1 VTLYAETDVTG
12 SLTINGNGV
21 PVSLTTPGQMARLT
35 FDITSTQQVTVR
47 VTDGTMSFTTV
58 RLLKP
63 KGTEQTAN
71 SSSLGS
77 FNLSKQTLTTPG
89 IYTVLVD
96 PSSTYTGNIT
106 VAVTSP

>member
-1 VTLYAETDVTG
+1 VTLYDEVDVTG
-12 SLTINGNGV
+12 SLTINGAGV

-47 VTDGTMSFTTV
+47 VTDGTIGFSTV

-63 KGTEQTAN
+63 NGTEQTAN

-77 FNLSKQTLTTPG
+77 FNLSTQTLTTPG
-89 IYTVLVD
+89 TYTVVVD
-96 PSSTYTGNIT
+96 PSSTYTGSIT